1 MGIIQRNFDL
11 INKIQMSEKIPT
23 ISICN
28 LLGEDYSVQD
38 IIVYDLKQFINHHK
52 DIKFPHRHSFYQLL
66 YITKG
71 SGNHI
76 IDFENHPVKK
86 GMIYFL
92 SPSQVHEW
100 IFSNDTEGILINF
113 NENLFSSFLAN
124 SHYLNEFIFFTANG
138 QHSSIDLSLKK
149 ALKTIETM
157 LNQIQKEFEI
167 YNNSNI
173 DLIKLMLLQTFIL
186 VNREIDSE
194 QKSPINKNNY
204 LVFRNFEKLIEQN
217 FTTKRLPKEYAEIL
231 FVTPNHLNAL
241 CNQLIGKSAGDIIR
255 NRVLLEAKRLLV
267 NSNQNISEIAWQLK
281 FEDNSY
287 FSKFFKKNEG
297 ITPDEFRKLKQ

>member
-1 MGIIQRNFDL
+1 
-11 INKIQMSEKIPT
+11 MSEKIPT

-28 LLGEDYSVQD
+28 LLGEDYSIQD
-38 IIVYDLKQFINHHK
+38 VIVYDLKHFINHHS
-52 DIKFPHRHSFYQLL
+52 DIKFPHRHSFYQVL
-66 YITKG
+66 YITE
-71 SGNHI
+71 GNGFHV
-76 IDFENHPVKK
+76 IDFERHEVKK

-92 SPSQVHEW
+92 APSQVHEW
-100 IFSNDTEGILINF
+100 LFDENVNGVLINF

-124 SHYLNEFIFFTANG
+124 SHYLNDFSFFTANG
-138 QHSSIDLSLKK
+138 MHSAIDLSSAAIPIEGLIFSIQREF
-149 ALKTIETM
+149 ATIDDSK
-157 LNQIQKEFEI
+157 L
-167 YNNSNI
+167 
-173 DLIKLMLLQTFIL
+173 DLIKVMLLQVFIL
-186 VNREIDSE
+186 VNRKISSI
-194 QKSPINKNNY
+194 QNLPANKNNY

-217 FTTKRLPKEYAEIL
+217 FTTMRMPKDYANLL

-241 CNQLIGKSAGDIIR
+241 CNQLTGKSAGDIIR

-267 NSNQNISEIAWQLK
+267 NSNQNINEIAWYLS

>member
-1 MGIIQRNFDL
+1 
-11 INKIQMSEKIPT
+11 MSEKIPT

-100 IFSNDTEGILINF
+100 IFSNDIDGILINF

-138 QHSSIDLSLKK
+138 QHSSIDLSSKK
-149 ALKTIETM
+149 TLITIENL
-157 LNQIQKEFEI
+157 LNQIQKEFNTCDECKL
-167 YNNSNI
+167 

-186 VNREIDSE
+186 VNREINVE
-194 QKSPINKNNY
+194 RKSPINKNNY